1 MLVVASEDVVGER
14 ARETRDAVG
23 GAGVRGIG
31 DAGGDPVR
39 QGPRVEVDEV
49 GDALVEEGTVVA
61 REQHRAGPRQEHRC
75 EQLRATIVE
84 VVGRLVEQQR
94 LRTADEHPRQGEAGE
109 LAAGDLVHRRV
120 TRDRADAEAVDEF
133 VDRVLDVPRVGSL
146 RRGEGRVEF
155 GCGERV
161 LGVSRETLARDL
173 DRSRQS
179 VDRLGGV
186 VEHVLRRQ
194 RQGERRLLMMQ
205 TDAAGRGD
213 AARIRALEAGDEA
226 QKRRLARAVLADEG
240 GAFAP
245 RDAEGD
251 VRQDATVGV
260 ALRHAVDAQVAA
272 GRAAGRGQ
280 GR

>member
-94 LRTADEHPRQGEAGE
+94 LRAGEQDAREFDAASLTTRERAQRLGEDALVEGEAARDRRGLRLRGVPAGGGE
-109 LAAGDLVHRRV
+109 LGVEARVALHRLLAHGV
-120 TRDRADAEAVDEF
+120 
-133 VDRVLDVPRVGSL
+133 
-146 RRGEGRVEF
+146 
-155 GCGERV
+155 V
-161 LGVSRETLARDL
+161 LGGHV
-173 DRSRQS
+173 
-179 VDRLGGV
+179 RLGGAQV
-186 VEHVLRRQ
+186 ARDGVKAARGQDAVAGEDVEVAGAWILRQ
-194 RQGERRLLMMQ
+194 VADL
-205 TDAAGRGD
+205 AGGDD
-213 AARIRALEAGDEA
+213 AARCGDAVSGEHLR
-226 QKRRLARAVLADEG
+226 QRRLAGSVAPDEADAVA
-240 GAFAP
+240 
-245 RDAEGD
+245 RGD
-251 VRQDATVGV
+251 TERRVLEQDARAG
-260 ALRHAVDAQVAA
+260 AQFDAF
-272 GRAAGRGQ
+272 GGDHG
-280 GR
+280 